1 MPSKK
6 YVTTNSKELNDILA
20 TINKLEPKTKIT
32 EDNILAEERRA
43 LEELK
48 RLINTT
54 IEIKK
59 ADKTNTF
66 VVMDK
71 NTYRDTLVLEGHLN
85 TPTYERAPPDA
96 NKKVYRALI
105 RLCDEFQTCLTK
117 KEREVILTEDWCES
131 NFYVLPKIHK
141 SSEVARQ
148 IKHQRSEYIHMQYP
162 TDLKSR
168 PINRD
173 VKSVTQGLRKLIEKI
188 LGPLVVHLKTYI
200 KDEFDF
206 IRKFPTKVPTDSHI
220 ACYDVTSLYTSIPH
234 ELGLKAIE
242 YWIEKLSV
250 LIPSRFSK
258 SFILKSIKFILEN
271 NFFGFD
277 SSVWHQLCGTALGKT
292 FAPPYACLT
301 IGFLEETILFPILLP
316 KYFDQQTTEL
326 IIEYLFRYIDD
337 EIIPTPGCVPPDLF
351 LKVLNEMHS
360 SIQFTMT
367 KAMKTTFFGEEA
379 CATNFL
385 AIMVIKL
392 NDGSIKTDVYYK
404 ETNAHDYL
412 HYTSHHPQH
421 TKDNI
426 PFSLAKRI
434 VFITSDERQLETNLN
449 DLRGWLRAQD
459 YPDNVIEKGIH
470 NASLQGPAP
479 PPPSNQK
486 VVPLITPFLANYDIN
501 NVLDTTK
508 DLVRNSKIPRVRQA
522 FENVRFIQSYSQP
535 RNLLSVLSN
544 SRFISD
550 SSVEATKNPPGIHLC
565 DNSKCKLCAMYLQRC
580 SSFTTSNGTVW
591 RVKCHANCHSLNVL
605 YLTICNF
612 CNTTSKTGITDNFR
626 DRTNNHITGCRWG
639 SSSDDF
645 DNHVFSC
652 SRERNLPHEE
662 PFFKIYIY
670 MVLNDYHKLR
680 NYERMLH
687 LAGHDTMNRPGNQ

>member
-1 MPSKK
+1 M
-6 YVTTNSKELNDILA
+6 
-20 TINKLEPKTKIT
+20 
-32 EDNILAEERRA
+32 
-43 LEELK
+43 
-48 RLINTT
+48 
-54 IEIKK
+54 
-59 ADKTNTF
+59 
-66 VVMDK
+66 
-71 NTYRDTLVLEGHLN
+71 
-85 TPTYERAPPDA
+85 
-96 NKKVYRALI
+96 
-105 RLCDEFQTCLTK
+105 
-117 KEREVILTEDWCES
+117 
-131 NFYVLPKIHK
+131 
-141 SSEVARQ
+141 
-148 IKHQRSEYIHMQYP
+148 
-162 TDLKSR
+162 
-168 PINRD
+168 
-173 VKSVTQGLRKLIEKI
+173 
-188 LGPLVVHLKTYI
+188 
-200 KDEFDF
+200 
-206 IRKFPTKVPTDSHI
+206 
-220 ACYDVTSLYTSIPH
+220 
-234 ELGLKAIE
+234 
-242 YWIEKLSV
+242 
-250 LIPSRFSK
+250 
-258 SFILKSIKFILEN
+258 
-271 NFFGFD
+271 
-277 SSVWHQLCGTALGKT
+277 
-292 FAPPYACLT
+292 
-301 IGFLEETILFPILLP
+301 
-316 KYFDQQTTEL
+316 
-326 IIEYLFRYIDD
+326 
-337 EIIPTPGCVPPDLF
+337 
-351 LKVLNEMHS
+351 LNEMHP

-367 KAMKTTFFGEEA
+367 KSMKTTFFGEA
-379 CATNFL
+379 ARATNFL
-385 AIMVIKL
+385 AILVIKL

-449 DLRGWLRAQD
+449 DLRGWLRAQS

-479 PPPSNQK
+479 PPSNQK
-486 VVPLITPFLANYDIN
+486 VVPLITPFLANYDIT

-508 DLVRNSKIPRVRQA
+508 DLVRNSKNPRVRQA

-535 RNLLSVLSN
+535 RNLLSLLSN

-550 SSVEATKNPPGIHLC
+550 SSVEAIKNPPGIYLC

-605 YLTICNF
+605 YLIICNF

-626 DRTNNHITGCRWG
+626 ERTNNHISGCRKG
-639 SSSDDF
+639 AGKDDF